1 MKVKLNFLPIR
12 RAVTLA
18 ALAAAIP
25 VAMATSANAATV
37 PLGCTVT
44 PKAPVQV
51 ADNFWTGVNRAKFTV
66 TVSCPAG
73 RVIHVDQ
80 RAYETTSAGRTPLG
94 KKGHINVFVSSG
106 TQNDTLSVDVPNSP
120 GSEWVMQRVQVTVY
134 DANHI
139 DGLVSPWLS
148 SGSTLIN

>member
-1 MKVKLNFLPIR
+1 MNVKLNPTHIR
-12 RAVTLA
+12 RVVTLA
-18 ALAAAIP
+18 ALAASIP

-44 PKAPVQV
+44 PKTPVQV

-73 RVIHVDQ
+73 RVVHVDQ
-80 RAYETTSAGRTPLG
+80 RGYETTSAGLTTLG
-94 KKGHINVFVSSG
+94 KQGHNNVFISSG
-106 TQNDTLSVDVPNSP
+106 SQNDTLSVDVPNSP

-139 DGLVSPWLS
+139 DGLVSPWIS